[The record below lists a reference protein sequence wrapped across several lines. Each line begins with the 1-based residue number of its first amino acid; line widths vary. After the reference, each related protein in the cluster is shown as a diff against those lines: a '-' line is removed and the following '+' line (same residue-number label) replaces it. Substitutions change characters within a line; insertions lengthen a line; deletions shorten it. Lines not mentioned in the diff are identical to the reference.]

1 MAKREIT
8 ASRIATDNNIAT
20 NYQTEL
26 IALRAAEVAPYFTVG
41 SKKFIDDSELVNKR
55 NGQTYGFVIRD
66 RAQVENQLEVTAGA
80 KKDIVEREVQLSI
93 EPWHVYVKN
102 NAVEG
107 KTDLQFDQEVAEP
120 NGLALIQEAVKKSI
134 AKDFSNSATA
144 FVGNV
149 GEFEPLSMATG
160 YLGSIITE
168 PLYGFVDHMIEAIV
182 TSKGAQFVPVD
193 APAMYKQGLIGHF
206 HGADYRSQR
215 FVPRLRV
222 SKALADA
229 LEGATFG
236 GFAIDE
242 NGKSKLTITFGTAAA
257 AATKVQKGMPFFID
271 GVVACDTIGD
281 PTTQPY
287 AFIAKADAV
296 VASGATSV
304 VIEVEPI
311 DVRFGGTREAALEDG
326 SAINW
331 ASLPLTTGVS
341 APAEGVYF
349 TGIIRANGVFEFQTL
364 NDVDVC
370 TPEST
375 KGSVQGITVFRN
387 RMTDMDAFT
396 TGTRLDTFT
405 MSGVVDKRAQ
415 AVVYVKAR

>member
-1 MAKREIT
+1 MANREIT

-26 IALRAAEVAPYFTVG
+26 VALRAAEVAPYFTVG
-41 SKKFIDDSELVNKR
+41 SKKFIEDSELVNKR

-66 RAQVENQLEVTAGA
+66 RAQVENQLNVSAGA

-107 KTDLQFDQEVAEP
+107 KTDLQFDKEVAEP

-149 GEFEPLSMATG
+149 GEFEPLSMASAH
-160 YLGSIITE
+160 LGSIVTE

-215 FVPRLRV
+215 FVPRVRI
-222 SKALADA
+222 SKAIADA
-229 LEGATFG
+229 MEDATFG

-242 NGKSKLTITFGTAAA
+242 NGKSKLTITFGTATTAA
-257 AATKVQKGMPFFID
+257 SKVQKGTPFFID

-281 PTTQPY
+281 ATTQPY
-287 AFIAKADAV
+287 AFIAKADV
-296 VASGATSV
+296 TVASGATSV

-364 NDVDVC
+364 NDVDVK
-370 TPEST
+370 TPDST
-375 KGSVQGITVFRN
+375 KGSVQGITVFQN

-405 MSGVVDKRAQ
+405 MSGVVDKRCQ

>member
-1 MAKREIT
+1 MADRNIT

-41 SKKFIDDSELVNKR
+41 SKKFIEDSELVNKR

-66 RAQVENQLEVTAGA
+66 RAQVENQLAVSAGA

-107 KTDLQFDQEVAEP
+107 KTDLQFDKEVAEP

-134 AKDFSNSATA
+134 SKDFSNSATA
-144 FVGNV
+144 FVGKV
-149 GEFEPLSMATG
+149 GEFEPLSMATAH
-160 YLGSIITE
+160 LGSIVTE
-168 PLYGFVDHMIEAIV
+168 PLYGFCDHMIEAIV

-206 HGADYRSQR
+206 HGADYRAQR
-215 FVPRLRV
+215 FLPRVRV

-229 LEGATFG
+229 MEGATFG
-236 GFAIDE
+236 GFNAST
-242 NGKSKLTITFGTAAA
+242 NKLTITFGTAAA
-257 AATKVQKGMPFFID
+257 AATKVQKATPFFID
-271 GVVACDTIGD
+271 GIVATDTIGD
-281 PTTQPY
+281 ATTQPY
-287 AFIAKADAV
+287 AFIAKADV
-296 VASGATSV
+296 TVASGATSV
-304 VIEVEPI
+304 VIDVEPV

-326 SAINW
+326 TAIDW
-331 ASLPLTTGVS
+331 SSLPLTTGVS

-349 TGIIRANGVFEFQTL
+349 TAIVRANGVFEFQTL
-364 NDVDVC
+364 SDVDVC

-387 RMTDMDAFT
+387 RLTDLDAFT

-405 MSGVVDKRAQ
+405 MSGVVDKRCQ
-415 AVVYVKAR
+415 SIVLVKAR

>member
-1 MAKREIT
+1 MADRNIT
-8 ASRIATDNNIAT
+8 ASRLATDNNIAT

-41 SKKFIDDSELVNKR
+41 SKKFIEDSELVNKR

-66 RAQVENQLEVTAGA
+66 RAQVENQLAVSAGA

-107 KTDLQFDQEVAEP
+107 KTDLQFDKEVAEP

-134 AKDFSNSATA
+134 GKDFSNSATA
-144 FVGNV
+144 FVGKV
-149 GEFEPLSMATG
+149 GEFEPLSMATAH
-160 YLGSIITE
+160 LGSIVTE
-168 PLYGFVDHMIEAIV
+168 PLYGFCDHMIEAIV

-215 FVPRLRV
+215 FLPRVRIT
-222 SKALADA
+222 KAIADA
-229 LEGATFG
+229 MENATFG
-236 GFAIDE
+236 GFNAST
-242 NGKSKLTITFGTAAA
+242 NKLTITFGTATAA
-257 AATKVQKGMPFFID
+257 ASKVQKGTPFFID

-287 AFIAKADAV
+287 AFIAKADV
-296 VASGATSV
+296 TVASGATSV
-304 VIEVEPI
+304 VIDVEPV

-326 SAINW
+326 TAIDW
-331 ASLPLTTGVS
+331 SSLPLTTGVS

-349 TGIIRANGVFEFQTL
+349 TAIVRANGVFEFQTL

>member
-1 MAKREIT
+1 MADRNIT

-41 SKKFIDDSELVNKR
+41 SKKFIEDSELVNKR

-66 RAQVENQLEVTAGA
+66 RAQVENQLAVSAGA

-107 KTDLQFDQEVAEP
+107 KTDLQFDKEVAEP

-134 AKDFSNSATA
+134 SKDFSNSATA
-144 FVGNV
+144 FVGKV
-149 GEFEPLSMATG
+149 GEFEPLSMATAH
-160 YLGSIITE
+160 LGSIVTE
-168 PLYGFVDHMIEAIV
+168 PLYGFCDHMIEAIV

-215 FVPRLRV
+215 FLPRVRIT
-222 SKALADA
+222 KALADA
-229 LEGATFG
+229 LENATFG
-236 GFAIDE
+236 GFNAST
-242 NGKSKLTITFGTAAA
+242 NKLTITFGTAAQ
-257 AATKVQKGMPFFID
+257 AATKLQKGTPFFID
-271 GVVACDTIGD
+271 GIVACDTIGD
-281 PTTQPY
+281 ATTQPY
-287 AFIAKADAV
+287 AFIAKADV
-296 VASGATSV
+296 SVASGATSA
-304 VIEVEPI
+304 VIDVEPV

-326 SAINW
+326 SAIDW
-331 ASLPLTTGVS
+331 SSLPLTTGIS

-349 TGIIRANGVFEFQTL
+349 TAIVRANGVFEFQTL
-364 NDVDVC
+364 NDVDVK
-370 TPEST
+370 TPDST
-375 KGSVQGITVFRN
+375 KGSVQGITVFQN

>member
-1 MAKREIT
+1 MADRNIT

-41 SKKFIDDSELVNKR
+41 SKKFIEDSELVNKR

-66 RAQVENQLEVTAGA
+66 RAQVENQLAVSAGA

-107 KTDLQFDQEVAEP
+107 KTDLQFDKEVAEP

-134 AKDFSNSATA
+134 SKDFSNSATA
-144 FVGNV
+144 FVGKV
-149 GEFEPLSMATG
+149 GEFEPLSMATAH
-160 YLGSIITE
+160 LGSIVTE
-168 PLYGFVDHMIEAIV
+168 PLYGFCDHMIEAIV
-182 TSKGAQFVPVD
+182 TSKGGQFVPVD

-215 FVPRLRV
+215 FLPRVRI
-222 SKALADA
+222 SKAIADA
-229 LEGATFG
+229 MENATFG
-236 GFAIDE
+236 GFNAST
-242 NGKSKLTITFGTAAA
+242 NKLTITFGTAAA
-257 AATKVQKGMPFFID
+257 AASKVQKGTPFFID

-281 PTTQPY
+281 ATTQPY
-287 AFIAKADAV
+287 AFIAKADV
-296 VASGATSV
+296 SVASGATSV
-304 VIEVEPI
+304 VIDVEPV
-311 DVRFGGTREAALEDG
+311 DVRFGGTREASLEDG
-326 SAINW
+326 TAIDW
-331 ASLPLTTGVS
+331 SSLPLTTGVS

-349 TGIIRANGVFEFQTL
+349 TAIVRANGVFEFQTL
-364 NDVDVC
+364 NDVDVK
-370 TPEST
+370 TPDST
-375 KGSVQGITVFRN
+375 KGSVQGITVFQN

-405 MSGVVDKRAQ
+405 MSGVVDKRCQ

>member
-1 MAKREIT
+1 MADRNIT

-41 SKKFIDDSELVNKR
+41 SKKFIEDSELVNKR

-66 RAQVENQLEVTAGA
+66 RAQVENQLAVSAGA

-107 KTDLQFDQEVAEP
+107 KTDLQFDKEVAEP

-134 AKDFSNSATA
+134 SKDFSNSATA
-144 FVGNV
+144 FVGKV
-149 GEFEPLSMATG
+149 GEFEPLSMATAH
-160 YLGSIITE
+160 LGSIVTE
-168 PLYGFVDHMIEAIV
+168 PLYGFCDHMIEAIV

-206 HGADYRSQR
+206 HGADYRAQR
-215 FVPRLRV
+215 FLPRVRV

-229 LEGATFG
+229 MEGATFG
-236 GFAIDE
+236 GFNAST
-242 NGKSKLTITFGTAAA
+242 NKLTITFGTAAA
-257 AATKVQKGMPFFID
+257 AATKVQKATPFFID
-271 GVVACDTIGD
+271 GIVATDTIGD
-281 PTTQPY
+281 ATTQPY
-287 AFIAKADAV
+287 AFIAKADV
-296 VASGATSV
+296 TVASGATSV
-304 VIEVEPI
+304 VIDVEPV

-326 SAINW
+326 TAIDW
-331 ASLPLTTGVS
+331 SSLPLTTGVS

-349 TGIIRANGVFEFQTL
+349 TAIVRANGVFEFQTL
-364 NDVDVC
+364 DQIDVC

-387 RMTDMDAFT
+387 RLTDLDAFT

-405 MSGVVDKRAQ
+405 MSGVVDKRCQ
-415 AVVYVKAR
+415 SIVLVKAR

>member
-1 MAKREIT
+1 MANREIT
-8 ASRIATDNNIAT
+8 AARIATDNNIAT

-41 SKKFIDDSELVNKR
+41 SKKFIEDSELVNKR

-66 RAQVENQLEVTAGA
+66 RAQVENQLAVSAGA

-93 EPWHVYVKN
+93 EPWHVYINN

-107 KTDLQFDQEVAEP
+107 KTDLQFDKEVAEP

-149 GEFEPLSMATG
+149 GEFEPLSMASAH
-160 YLGSIITE
+160 LGSIVTE
-168 PLYGFVDHMIEAIV
+168 PLYGFCDHMIEAIV

-215 FVPRLRV
+215 FLPRVRIT
-222 SKALADA
+222 KAIADA
-229 LEGATFG
+229 MEGATFG
-236 GFAIDE
+236 GFNAST
-242 NGKSKLTITFGTAAA
+242 NKLTITFGTATAA
-257 AATKVQKGMPFFID
+257 ASKVQKGTPFFID
-271 GVVACDTIGD
+271 GIVACDTIGD
-281 PTTQPY
+281 ATTQPY
-287 AFIAKADAV
+287 AFIAKADV
-296 VASGATSV
+296 TVASGATSV
-304 VIEVEPI
+304 VIDVEPV
-311 DVRFGGTREAALEDG
+311 DVRFGGTREASLEDG
-326 SAINW
+326 TAIDW
-331 ASLPLTTGVS
+331 SSLPLTTGVS

-349 TGIIRANGVFEFQTL
+349 TAIVRANGVFEFQTL
-364 NDVDVC
+364 DQIDVY
-370 TPEST
+370 TPESS
-375 KGSVQGITVFRN
+375 KGTVQGITVFQN

-405 MSGVVDKRAQ
+405 MSGVVDKRCQ

>member
-1 MAKREIT
+1 MADRNIT

-20 NYQTEL
+20 SYQTEL

-41 SKKFIDDSELVNKR
+41 SKKFIEDSELVNKR
-55 NGQTYGFVIRD
+55 NGQTYGFVVRD
-66 RAQVENQLEVTAGA
+66 RAQVENQLAVSAGA

-107 KTDLQFDQEVAEP
+107 KTDLQFDKEVAEP

-144 FVGNV
+144 FVGKV
-149 GEFEPLSMATG
+149 GEFEPLSMATAH
-160 YLGSIITE
+160 LGSIVTE

-215 FVPRLRV
+215 FVPRVRI

-236 GFAIDE
+236 GFNAST
-242 NGKSKLTITFGTAAA
+242 NKLTITFGTAAA
-257 AATKVQKGMPFFID
+257 AATKVQKGTPFFID
-271 GVVACDTIGD
+271 GIVACDTIGD
-281 PTTQPY
+281 ATTQPY
-287 AFIAKADAV
+287 AFIAKADAS

-304 VIEVEPI
+304 VIDVEPV

-326 SAINW
+326 SAIDW
-331 ASLPLTTGVS
+331 SSLPLTTGVS

-364 NDVDVC
+364 NDVDVK
-370 TPEST
+370 TPDST
-375 KGSVQGITVFRN
+375 KGSVQGITVFQN
-387 RMTDMDAFT
+387 RMTDMDNFT
-396 TGTRLDTFT
+396 TGTRLDLFS

>member
-1 MAKREIT
+1 MADRNIT

-26 IALRAAEVAPYFTVG
+26 VALRAAEVAPYFTVG
-41 SKKFIDDSELVNKR
+41 SKKFIEDSELVNKR

-66 RAQVENQLEVTAGA
+66 RAQVENQLAVSAGA

-107 KTDLQFDQEVAEP
+107 KTDLQFDKEVAEP

-134 AKDFSNSATA
+134 GKDFSNSATA

-149 GEFEPLSMATG
+149 GEFEPLSMASAH
-160 YLGSIITE
+160 LGSIVTE
-168 PLYGFVDHMIEAIV
+168 PLYGFCDHMIEAIV

-215 FVPRLRV
+215 FLPRVRI
-222 SKALADA
+222 SKAIADA
-229 LEGATFG
+229 MEGATFG
-236 GFAIDE
+236 GFNATT
-242 NGKSKLTITFGTAAA
+242 NKLTITFGTATAA
-257 AATKVQKGMPFFID
+257 ASKVQKGTPFFID
-271 GVVACDTIGD
+271 GIVACDLIGD
-281 PTTQPY
+281 ATTQPY
-287 AFIAKADAV
+287 AFIAKADV
-296 VASGATSV
+296 TVASGATSV
-304 VIEVEPI
+304 VIDVEPV
-311 DVRFGGTREAALEDG
+311 DVRFGGTREASLEDG
-326 SAINW
+326 TAIDW
-331 ASLPLTTGVS
+331 SSLPLTTGVS

-349 TGIIRANGVFEFQTL
+349 TAIVRANGVFEFQTL
-364 NDVDVC
+364 DQIDVC
-370 TPEST
+370 TPESS
-375 KGSVQGITVFRN
+375 KGSVQGVTVFRN

-396 TGTRLDTFT
+396 TGTRLDIFT

>member
-1 MAKREIT
+1 MADRNIT

-41 SKKFIDDSELVNKR
+41 SKKFIEDSELVNKR

-66 RAQVENQLEVTAGA
+66 RAQVENQLAVSAGA

-107 KTDLQFDQEVAEP
+107 KTDLQFDKEVAEP

-134 AKDFSNSATA
+134 GKDFSHSATA
-144 FVGNV
+144 FVGKV
-149 GEFEPLSMATG
+149 GEFEPLSMATAH
-160 YLGSIITE
+160 LGSIVTE
-168 PLYGFVDHMIEAIV
+168 PLYGFCDHMIEAIV

-215 FVPRLRV
+215 FLPRVRIT
-222 SKALADA
+222 KAIADA
-229 LEGATFG
+229 MENATFG
-236 GFAIDE
+236 GFNAST
-242 NGKSKLTITFGTAAA
+242 NKLTITFGTATAA
-257 AATKVQKGMPFFID
+257 ASKVQKGTPFFID
-271 GVVACDTIGD
+271 GIVATDSIGD
-281 PTTQPY
+281 ATTQPY
-287 AFIAKADAV
+287 AFIAKADV
-296 VASGATSV
+296 SVASGATSV
-304 VIEVEPI
+304 VIDVEPI
-311 DVRFGGTREAALEDG
+311 DVRFGGTREASLEDG
-326 SAINW
+326 TAIDW
-331 ASLPLTTGVS
+331 SSLPLTTGVS

-349 TGIIRANGVFEFQTL
+349 TAIVRANGVFEFQTL
-364 NDVDVC
+364 SEVDVC

-375 KGSVQGITVFRN
+375 KGSVQGITVFQN

-405 MSGVVDKRAQ
+405 MSGVVDKRLQ
-415 AVVYVKAR
+415 AAVYIKAR

>member
-1 MAKREIT
+1 MADRNIT
-8 ASRIATDNNIAT
+8 ASRLATDNNIAT

-41 SKKFIDDSELVNKR
+41 SKKFIEDSELVNKR
-55 NGQTYGFVIRD
+55 NGQSYGFVIRD
-66 RAQVENQLEVTAGA
+66 RAQVENQLAVSAGA

-107 KTDLQFDQEVAEP
+107 KTDLQFDKEVAEP

-134 AKDFSNSATA
+134 SKDFSNSATA
-144 FVGNV
+144 FVGKV
-149 GEFEPLSMATG
+149 GEFEPLSMATAH
-160 YLGSIITE
+160 LGSIVTE
-168 PLYGFVDHMIEAIV
+168 PLYGFCDHMIEAIV

-206 HGADYRSQR
+206 HGADYRAQR
-215 FVPRLRV
+215 FLPRVRI
-222 SKALADA
+222 SKAIADA
-229 LEGATFG
+229 MENATFG
-236 GFAIDE
+236 GFNAST
-242 NGKSKLTITFGTAAA
+242 NKLTITFGTATAA
-257 AATKVQKGMPFFID
+257 ASKVQKGTPFFID
-271 GVVACDTIGD
+271 GIVACDTIGD
-281 PTTQPY
+281 ATTQPY
-287 AFIAKADAV
+287 AFIAKADV
-296 VASGATSV
+296 TVASGATSV
-304 VIEVEPI
+304 VIDVEPV
-311 DVRFGGTREAALEDG
+311 DVRFGGTREASLEDG
-326 SAINW
+326 TAIDW
-331 ASLPLTTGVS
+331 SSLPLTTGVS

-349 TGIIRANGVFEFQTL
+349 TAIVRANGVFEFQTL
-364 NDVDVC
+364 NDVDVK
-370 TPEST
+370 TPDST
-375 KGSVQGITVFRN
+375 KGSVQGITVFQN

>member
-1 MAKREIT
+1 MADRNIT
-8 ASRIATDNNIAT
+8 ASRLATDNNIAT

-41 SKKFIDDSELVNKR
+41 SKKFIEDSELVNKR

-66 RAQVENQLEVTAGA
+66 RAQVENQLAVSAGA
-80 KKDIVEREVQLSI
+80 KKDIVEREVKLSI

-107 KTDLQFDQEVAEP
+107 KTDLQFDKEVAEP

-144 FVGNV
+144 FVGKV
-149 GEFEPLSMATG
+149 GEFEPLSMATAH
-160 YLGSIITE
+160 LGSIVTE
-168 PLYGFVDHMIEAIV
+168 PLYGFCDHMIEAIV

-206 HGADYRSQR
+206 HGADYRAQR
-215 FVPRLRV
+215 FLPRVRIT
-222 SKALADA
+222 KAIADA
-229 LEGATFG
+229 MENATFG
-236 GFAIDE
+236 GFNASS
-242 NGKSKLTITFGTAAA
+242 NKLTITFGTATAA
-257 AATKVQKGMPFFID
+257 ASKVQKGTPFFID
-271 GVVACDTIGD
+271 GIVACDTIGD
-281 PTTQPY
+281 ATTQPY
-287 AFIAKADAV
+287 AFIAKADV
-296 VASGATSV
+296 TVASGATSV
-304 VIEVEPI
+304 VIDVEPV
-311 DVRFGGTREAALEDG
+311 DVRFGGTREASLEDG
-326 SAINW
+326 TAIDW
-331 ASLPLTTGVS
+331 SSLPLTTGIS

-349 TGIIRANGVFEFQTL
+349 TAIVRANGVFEFQTL
-364 NDVDVC
+364 NDVDVK
-370 TPEST
+370 TPDST
-375 KGSVQGITVFRN
+375 KGSVQGITVFQN

>member
-1 MAKREIT
+1 MANREIT

-41 SKKFIDDSELVNKR
+41 SKKFIEDSELVNKR

-66 RAQVENQLEVTAGA
+66 RAQVENQLAVSAGA
-80 KKDIVEREVQLSI
+80 KKDIVEREVKLSI

-107 KTDLQFDQEVAEP
+107 KTDLQFDKEVAEP

-134 AKDFSNSATA
+134 GKDFSNSATA
-144 FVGNV
+144 FVGKV
-149 GEFEPLSMATG
+149 GEFEPLSMATAH
-160 YLGSIITE
+160 LGSIVTE
-168 PLYGFVDHMIEAIV
+168 PLYGFCDHMIEAIV

-215 FVPRLRV
+215 FLPRVRV
-222 SKALADA
+222 SKAIADA
-229 LEGATFG
+229 MENATFG
-236 GFAIDE
+236 GFNAST
-242 NGKSKLTITFGTAAA
+242 NKLTITFGTATLAA
-257 AATKVQKGMPFFID
+257 SKVQKGTPFFID

-287 AFIAKADAV
+287 AFIAKADV
-296 VASGATSV
+296 TVASGATSV
-304 VIEVEPI
+304 VIDVEPV

-326 SAINW
+326 TAIDW
-331 ASLPLTTGVS
+331 SSLPLTTGVS

-349 TGIIRANGVFEFQTL
+349 TAIVRANGVFEFQTL

-405 MSGVVDKRAQ
+405 MSGVVDKRCQ
-415 AVVYVKAR
+415 AIVLVKAR

>member
-1 MAKREIT
+1 MADRNIT

-41 SKKFIDDSELVNKR
+41 SKKFIEDSELVNKR

-66 RAQVENQLEVTAGA
+66 RAQVENSLTVSAGA

-107 KTDLQFDQEVAEP
+107 KTDLQFDKEVAEP

-134 AKDFSNSATA
+134 AKDFANSATA
-144 FVGNV
+144 FVGKV
-149 GEFEPLSMATG
+149 GEFEPLSMATAH
-160 YLGSIITE
+160 LGSIVTE

-215 FVPRLRV
+215 FVPRVRI

-229 LEGATFG
+229 MDGATFG
-236 GFAIDE
+236 GFNATT
-242 NGKSKLTITFGTAAA
+242 NKLTITLGTAAA
-257 AATKVQKGMPFFID
+257 AATKVAKGTPFFID
-271 GVVACDTIGD
+271 GIVACDTIGD
-281 PTTQPY
+281 ATTQPY
-287 AFIAKADAV
+287 AFIAKADV
-296 VASGATSV
+296 SVASGATSV
-304 VIEVEPI
+304 VIDVEPV

-326 SAINW
+326 TAIDW
-331 ASLPLTTGVS
+331 SDLPLTTGVS

-364 NDVDVC
+364 NEVDVC

-387 RMTDMDAFT
+387 RMTDMDNFT

>member
-1 MAKREIT
+1 MANREIT

-41 SKKFIDDSELVNKR
+41 SKKFIEDSELVNKR
-55 NGQTYGFVIRD
+55 NGQTYGYVIRD
-66 RAQVENQLEVTAGA
+66 RAQVENQLAVSAGA

-107 KTDLQFDQEVAEP
+107 KTDLQFDKEVAEP

-134 AKDFSNSATA
+134 GKDFSNSATA
-144 FVGNV
+144 FVGKV
-149 GEFEPLSMATG
+149 GEFEPLSMATAH
-160 YLGSIITE
+160 LGSIVTE
-168 PLYGFVDHMIEAIV
+168 PLYGFCDHMIEAIV

-215 FVPRLRV
+215 FLPRVRV
-222 SKALADA
+222 SKAIADA
-229 LEGATFG
+229 MENATFG
-236 GFAIDE
+236 GFNAST
-242 NGKSKLTITFGTAAA
+242 NKLTITFGTATAA
-257 AATKVQKGMPFFID
+257 ASKVQKGTPFFID
-271 GVVACDTIGD
+271 GIVACDTIGD

-287 AFIAKADAV
+287 AFIAKADV
-296 VASGATSV
+296 TVASGATSV
-304 VIEVEPI
+304 VIDVEPV

-326 SAINW
+326 TAIDW
-331 ASLPLTTGVS
+331 SSLPLTTGVS

-349 TGIIRANGVFEFQTL
+349 TAIVRANGVFEFQTL

>member
-1 MAKREIT
+1 MANREIT
-8 ASRIATDNNIAT
+8 AARIATDNNIAT

-41 SKKFIDDSELVNKR
+41 SKKFIEDSELVNKR

-66 RAQVENQLEVTAGA
+66 RAQVENQLAVSAGA

-93 EPWHVYVKN
+93 EPWHVYINN

-107 KTDLQFDQEVAEP
+107 KTDLQFDKEVAEP

-149 GEFEPLSMATG
+149 GEFEPLSMASAH
-160 YLGSIITE
+160 LGSIVTE
-168 PLYGFVDHMIEAIV
+168 PLYGFCDHMIEAIV

-215 FVPRLRV
+215 FLPRVRIT
-222 SKALADA
+222 KAIADA
-229 LEGATFG
+229 MEGATFG
-236 GFAIDE
+236 GFNAST
-242 NGKSKLTITFGTAAA
+242 NKLTITFGTATAA
-257 AATKVQKGMPFFID
+257 ASKIQKSTPFFID
-271 GVVACDTIGD
+271 GIVACDTIGD
-281 PTTQPY
+281 ATTQPY
-287 AFIAKADAV
+287 AFIAKADV
-296 VASGATSV
+296 TVASGATSV
-304 VIEVEPI
+304 VIDVEPV
-311 DVRFGGTREAALEDG
+311 DVRFGGTREASLEDG
-326 SAINW
+326 TAIDW
-331 ASLPLTTGVS
+331 SSLPLTTGVS

-349 TGIIRANGVFEFQTL
+349 TAIVRANGVFEFQTL
-364 NDVDVC
+364 NDVDVK
-370 TPEST
+370 TPDST
-375 KGSVQGITVFRN
+375 KGSVQGITVFQN

>member
-1 MAKREIT
+1 MADRNIT

-41 SKKFIDDSELVNKR
+41 SKKFIEDSELVNKR
-55 NGQTYGFVIRD
+55 NGQTYGFVVRD
-66 RAQVENQLEVTAGA
+66 RAQVENQLAVSAGA

-107 KTDLQFDQEVAEP
+107 KTDLQFDKEVAEP

-144 FVGNV
+144 FVGKV
-149 GEFEPLSMATG
+149 GEFEPLSMATAH
-160 YLGSIITE
+160 LGSIVTE

-215 FVPRLRV
+215 FVPRVRI

-236 GFAIDE
+236 GFNAST
-242 NGKSKLTITFGTAAA
+242 NKLTITFGTAAA
-257 AATKVQKGMPFFID
+257 AATKVQKGTPFFLD

-287 AFIAKADAV
+287 AFIAKADAS

-304 VIEVEPI
+304 VIDVEPV

-326 SAINW
+326 SAIDW
-331 ASLPLTTGVS
+331 SSLPLTTGVS

-364 NDVDVC
+364 NDVDVK
-370 TPEST
+370 TPESS
-375 KGSVQGITVFRN
+375 KGSVQGVTVFQN
-387 RMTDMDAFT
+387 RMTDLDSFI
-396 TGTRLDTFT
+396 TGTRFDLFT

>member
-1 MAKREIT
+1 MADRNIT

-41 SKKFIDDSELVNKR
+41 SKKFIEDSELVNKR

-66 RAQVENQLEVTAGA
+66 RAQVENQLAVSAGA

-107 KTDLQFDQEVAEP
+107 KTDLQFDKEVAEP

-134 AKDFSNSATA
+134 GKDFSNSATA
-144 FVGNV
+144 FVGKV
-149 GEFEPLSMATG
+149 GEFEPLSMATAH
-160 YLGSIITE
+160 LGSIVTE
-168 PLYGFVDHMIEAIV
+168 PLYGFCDHMIEAIV

-215 FVPRLRV
+215 FLPRVRI

-236 GFAIDE
+236 GFNASQ
-242 NGKSKLTITFGTAAA
+242 NKLTITFGTAAA
-257 AATKVQKGMPFFID
+257 AATKVQKGTPFFLD

-287 AFIAKADAV
+287 AFIAKADAS

-304 VIEVEPI
+304 VIDVEPV

-326 SAINW
+326 TAIDW
-331 ASLPLTTGVS
+331 SSLPLTTGVS

-349 TGIIRANGVFEFQTL
+349 TAIVRANGVFEFQTL
-364 NDVDVC
+364 SEVDVC
-370 TPEST
+370 TPESS
-375 KGSVQGITVFRN
+375 KGSVQGVTVFRN

-396 TGTRLDTFT
+396 TGTRLDLFSI
-405 MSGVVDKRAQ
+405 SGVVDKRCQ

>member
-1 MAKREIT
+1 MANRTIT
-8 ASRIATDNNIAT
+8 AARIATDNNIAT

-26 IALRAAEVAPYFTVG
+26 VALRAAEVAPYFTVG
-41 SKKFIDDSELVNKR
+41 SKKFIEDSELVNKR

-66 RAQVENQLEVTAGA
+66 RAEVENQLAVSAGA

-93 EPWHVYVKN
+93 EPWHVYLKN

-107 KTDLQFDQEVAEP
+107 KTDLQFDKEVAEP

-134 AKDFSNSATA
+134 AKDFANSATA

-149 GEFEPLSMATG
+149 GEFEPLSMATAH
-160 YLGSIITE
+160 LGSIVTE

-206 HGADYRSQR
+206 HGADYRAQR
-215 FVPRLRV
+215 FVPRVRI

-229 LEGATFG
+229 MEGATFG
-236 GFAIDE
+236 GFNAST
-242 NGKSKLTITFGTAAA
+242 NKLTITVGQFAA
-257 AATKVQKGMPFFID
+257 AATKVQKGTPFFID
-271 GVVACDTIGD
+271 GIVACDTIGD
-281 PTTQPY
+281 ATTQPY
-287 AFIAKADAV
+287 AFIATKDVA
-296 VASGATSV
+296 VASSDTSV
-304 VIEVEPI
+304 VIDVEPI

-326 SAINW
+326 GVIDWST
-331 ASLPLTTGVS
+331 LPLTTGVS

-364 NDVDVC
+364 NEVDVC
-370 TPEST
+370 TPESS
-375 KGSVQGITVFRN
+375 KGSVQGVTVFRN

-396 TGTRLDTFT
+396 TGTRLDLFSI
-405 MSGVVDKRAQ
+405 SGVVDKRCQ
-415 AVVYVKAR
+415 AAVYIRAR

>member
-1 MAKREIT
+1 MANREIT

-41 SKKFIDDSELVNKR
+41 SKKFIEDSELVNKR
-55 NGQTYGFVIRD
+55 NGQTYGYVIRD
-66 RAQVENQLEVTAGA
+66 RAQVENQLAVSAGA

-107 KTDLQFDQEVAEP
+107 KTDLQFDKEVAEP

-134 AKDFSNSATA
+134 SKDFSNSATA

-149 GEFEPLSMATG
+149 GEFEPLSMATAH
-160 YLGSIITE
+160 LGSIVTE
-168 PLYGFVDHMIEAIV
+168 PLYGFCDHMIEAIV

-215 FVPRLRV
+215 FLPRVRI

-229 LEGATFG
+229 MESATFG
-236 GFAIDE
+236 GFNAST
-242 NGKSKLTITFGTAAA
+242 NKLTITFGTAAA
-257 AATKVQKGMPFFID
+257 AATKVQKGTPFFID

-281 PTTQPY
+281 ATTQPY
-287 AFIAKADAV
+287 AFIAKADV
-296 VASGATSV
+296 SVASGATSV
-304 VIEVEPI
+304 VIDVEPV
-311 DVRFGGTREAALEDG
+311 DVRFGGTREASLEDG

-349 TGIIRANGVFEFQTL
+349 TAIVRANGVFEFQTL
-364 NDVDVC
+364 SDIDVK
-370 TPEST
+370 TPDST
-375 KGSVQGITVFRN
+375 KGSVQGITVFQN

>member
-1 MAKREIT
+1 MADRNIT

-41 SKKFIDDSELVNKR
+41 SKKFIEDSELVNKR
-55 NGQTYGFVIRD
+55 NGQSYGFVIRD
-66 RAQVENQLEVTAGA
+66 RAQVENQLAVSAGA

-107 KTDLQFDQEVAEP
+107 KTDLQFDKEVAEP

-134 AKDFSNSATA
+134 GKDFSNSATA
-144 FVGNV
+144 FVGKV
-149 GEFEPLSMATG
+149 GEFEPLSMATAH
-160 YLGSIITE
+160 LGSIVTE
-168 PLYGFVDHMIEAIV
+168 PLYGFCDHMIEAIV

-215 FVPRLRV
+215 FLPRVRIT
-222 SKALADA
+222 KAIADA
-229 LEGATFG
+229 MEDATFG
-236 GFAIDE
+236 GFNAST
-242 NGKSKLTITFGTAAA
+242 NKLTITFGTATAA
-257 AATKVQKGMPFFID
+257 ASKVQKGTPFFID
-271 GVVACDTIGD
+271 GIVACDTIGD
-281 PTTQPY
+281 ATTQPY
-287 AFIAKADAV
+287 AFIAKADV
-296 VASGATSV
+296 TVASGATSV
-304 VIEVEPI
+304 VIDVEPV
-311 DVRFGGTREAALEDG
+311 DVRFGGTREASLEDG
-326 SAINW
+326 TAIDW
-331 ASLPLTTGVS
+331 SSLPLTTGVS

-349 TGIIRANGVFEFQTL
+349 TAIVRANGVFEFQTL
-364 NDVDVC
+364 NDVDVK
-370 TPEST
+370 TPDST
-375 KGSVQGITVFRN
+375 KGSVQGITVFQN

-415 AVVYVKAR
+415 AIVLVKAR

>member
-1 MAKREIT
+1 MADRNIT

-41 SKKFIDDSELVNKR
+41 SKKFIEDSELVNKR

-66 RAQVENQLEVTAGA
+66 RAQVENQLNVSAGA

-107 KTDLQFDQEVAEP
+107 KTDLQFDKEVAEP

-134 AKDFSNSATA
+134 GKDFSNSATA
-144 FVGNV
+144 FVGKV
-149 GEFEPLSMATG
+149 GEFEPLSMATAH
-160 YLGSIITE
+160 LGSIVTE
-168 PLYGFVDHMIEAIV
+168 PLYGFCDHMIEAIV

-215 FVPRLRV
+215 FLPRVRI
-222 SKALADA
+222 SKAIADA
-229 LEGATFG
+229 MENATFG
-236 GFAIDE
+236 GFNAST
-242 NGKSKLTITFGTAAA
+242 NKLTITFGTATAA
-257 AATKVQKGMPFFID
+257 ASKVQKGTPFFID
-271 GVVACDTIGD
+271 GVVATDSIGD
-281 PTTQPY
+281 ATTQPY
-287 AFIAKADAV
+287 AFIAKADV
-296 VASGATSV
+296 SVASGATSV
-304 VIEVEPI
+304 VIDVEPV

-326 SAINW
+326 SVIDW
-331 ASLPLTTGVS
+331 SSLPLTTGVS
-341 APAEGVYF
+341 CPAEGVYF
-349 TGIIRANGVFEFQTL
+349 TALVRANGVFEFQTL
-364 NDVDVC
+364 NEVDVC

-405 MSGVVDKRAQ
+405 MSGIVDKRLQ
-415 AVVYVKAR
+415 AAVYIKAR

>member
-1 MAKREIT
+1 MADRNIT
-8 ASRIATDNNIAT
+8 ASRLATDNNIAT

-41 SKKFIDDSELVNKR
+41 SKKFIEDSELVNKR

-66 RAQVENQLEVTAGA
+66 RAQVENQLAVSAGA

-107 KTDLQFDQEVAEP
+107 KTDLQFDKEVAEP

-144 FVGNV
+144 FVGKV
-149 GEFEPLSMATG
+149 GEFEPLSMATAH
-160 YLGSIITE
+160 LGSIVTE
-168 PLYGFVDHMIEAIV
+168 PLYGFCDHMIEAIV
-182 TSKGAQFVPVD
+182 TSRGAQFVPVD

-215 FVPRLRV
+215 FLPRVRIT
-222 SKALADA
+222 KAIADA
-229 LEGATFG
+229 MENATFG
-236 GFAIDE
+236 GFNAST
-242 NGKSKLTITFGTAAA
+242 NKLTITFGTATAA
-257 AATKVQKGMPFFID
+257 ASKVQKGTPFFID
-271 GVVACDTIGD
+271 GIVACDTIGD
-281 PTTQPY
+281 ATTQPY
-287 AFIAKADAV
+287 AFIAKADV
-296 VASGATSV
+296 TVASGATSV
-304 VIEVEPI
+304 VIDVEPV
-311 DVRFGGTREAALEDG
+311 DVRFGGTREASLEDG
-326 SAINW
+326 TAIDW
-331 ASLPLTTGVS
+331 SSLPLTTGIS

-349 TGIIRANGVFEFQTL
+349 TAIVRANGVFEFQTL
-364 NDVDVC
+364 NDVDVK
-370 TPEST
+370 TPDST
-375 KGSVQGITVFRN
+375 KGSVQGITVFQN

>member
-1 MAKREIT
+1 MADRNIT

-26 IALRAAEVAPYFTVG
+26 VALRAAEVAPYFTVG
-41 SKKFIDDSELVNKR
+41 SKKFIEDSELVNKR

-66 RAQVENQLEVTAGA
+66 RAQVENQLAVSAGA

-107 KTDLQFDQEVAEP
+107 KTDLQFDKEVAEP

-134 AKDFSNSATA
+134 GKDFSNSATA
-144 FVGNV
+144 FVGKV
-149 GEFEPLSMATG
+149 GEFEPLSMATAH
-160 YLGSIITE
+160 LGSIVTE
-168 PLYGFVDHMIEAIV
+168 PLYGFCDHMIEAIV

-215 FVPRLRV
+215 FLPRVRV
-222 SKALADA
+222 AKAIADA
-229 LEGATFG
+229 MEDATFG
-236 GFAIDE
+236 GFNAST
-242 NGKSKLTITFGTAAA
+242 NKLTITFGTATAA
-257 AATKVQKGMPFFID
+257 ASKVQKGTPFFID
-271 GVVACDTIGD
+271 GIVACDTIGD
-281 PTTQPY
+281 ATTQPY
-287 AFIAKADAV
+287 AFIAKADV
-296 VASGATSV
+296 TVASGATSV
-304 VIEVEPI
+304 VIDVEPV
-311 DVRFGGTREAALEDG
+311 DVRFGGTREASLEDG
-326 SAINW
+326 TAIDW
-331 ASLPLTTGVS
+331 SSLPLTTGVS

-349 TGIIRANGVFEFQTL
+349 TAIVRANGVFEFQTL
-364 NDVDVC
+364 NDVDVK

-375 KGSVQGITVFRN
+375 KGSVQGITVFQN
-387 RMTDMDAFT
+387 RMTDMDEFT
-396 TGTRLDTFT
+396 TGTRLDLFT

>member
-1 MAKREIT
+1 MADRNIT

-41 SKKFIDDSELVNKR
+41 SKKFIEDSELVNKR
-55 NGQTYGFVIRD
+55 NGQSYGFVIRD
-66 RAQVENQLEVTAGA
+66 RAQVENQLAVSAGA

-107 KTDLQFDQEVAEP
+107 KTDLQFDKEVAEP

-134 AKDFSNSATA
+134 GKDFSNSATA
-144 FVGNV
+144 FVGKV
-149 GEFEPLSMATG
+149 GEFEPLSMATAH
-160 YLGSIITE
+160 LGSIVTE
-168 PLYGFVDHMIEAIV
+168 PLYGFCDHMIEAIV

-215 FVPRLRV
+215 FLPRVRV

-229 LEGATFG
+229 MENATFG
-236 GFAIDE
+236 GFNAST
-242 NGKSKLTITFGTAAA
+242 NKLTITFGTAAA
-257 AATKVQKGMPFFID
+257 AATKVQKGTPFFID
-271 GVVACDTIGD
+271 GIVACDTIGD
-281 PTTQPY
+281 ATTQPY
-287 AFIAKADAV
+287 AFIAKADV
-296 VASGATSV
+296 TVASGATSV
-304 VIEVEPI
+304 VIDVEPV
-311 DVRFGGTREAALEDG
+311 DVRFGGTREASLEDG
-326 SAINW
+326 TAIDW
-331 ASLPLTTGVS
+331 SSLPLTTGVS

-349 TGIIRANGVFEFQTL
+349 TAIVRANGVFEFQTL

-375 KGSVQGITVFRN
+375 KGTVQSITVFRN

-396 TGTRLDTFT
+396 TGTRLDLFSI
-405 MSGVVDKRAQ
+405 SGVVDKRAQ
-415 AVVYVKAR
+415 AIVLVKAR

>member
-1 MAKREIT
+1 MADRNIT
-8 ASRIATDNNIAT
+8 ASRLATDNNIAT

-41 SKKFIDDSELVNKR
+41 SKKFIEDSELVNKR

-66 RAQVENQLEVTAGA
+66 RAQVENQLAVSAGA
-80 KKDIVEREVQLSI
+80 KKDIVEREVKLSI

-107 KTDLQFDQEVAEP
+107 KTDLQFDKEVAEP

-134 AKDFSNSATA
+134 SKDFSNSATA
-144 FVGNV
+144 FVGKV
-149 GEFEPLSMATG
+149 GEFEPLSMATAH
-160 YLGSIITE
+160 LGSIVTE
-168 PLYGFVDHMIEAIV
+168 PLYGFCDHMIEAIV

-215 FVPRLRV
+215 FLPRVRIT
-222 SKALADA
+222 KAIADA
-229 LEGATFG
+229 MENATFG
-236 GFAIDE
+236 GFNAST
-242 NGKSKLTITFGTAAA
+242 NKLTITFG
-257 AATKVQKGMPFFID
+257 AATQAASKVQKGTPFFID

-281 PTTQPY
+281 ATTQPY
-287 AFIAKADAV
+287 AFIAKADV
-296 VASGATSV
+296 TVASGATSV
-304 VIEVEPI
+304 VIDVEPV
-311 DVRFGGTREAALEDG
+311 DVRFGGTREASLEDG
-326 SAINW
+326 TAIDW
-331 ASLPLTTGVS
+331 SSLPLTTGVS

-349 TGIIRANGVFEFQTL
+349 TAIVRANGVFEFQTL
-364 NDVDVC
+364 NDVDVK
-370 TPEST
+370 TPDST
-375 KGSVQGITVFRN
+375 KGSVQGITVFQN

>member
-1 MAKREIT
+1 MADRNIT

-41 SKKFIDDSELVNKR
+41 SKKFIEDSELVNKR

-66 RAQVENQLEVTAGA
+66 RAQVENQLNVSAGA

-107 KTDLQFDQEVAEP
+107 KTDLQFDKEVAEP

-144 FVGNV
+144 FVGKV
-149 GEFEPLSMATG
+149 GEFEPLSMATAH
-160 YLGSIITE
+160 LGSIVTE

-206 HGADYRSQR
+206 HGADYRAQR
-215 FVPRLRV
+215 FVPRVRV

-229 LEGATFG
+229 MENATFG
-236 GFAIDE
+236 GFNAST
-242 NGKSKLTITFGTAAA
+242 NKLTITFGTAAGS
-257 AATKVQKGMPFFID
+257 ATKVQKGTPFFID
-271 GVVACDTIGD
+271 GIVACDTIGD
-281 PTTQPY
+281 ATTQPY
-287 AFIAKADAV
+287 AFIAKADAT

-304 VIEVEPI
+304 AIDVEPV
-311 DVRFGGTREAALEDG
+311 DVRFGGTREASLEDG
-326 SAINW
+326 TAIDW

-364 NDVDVC
+364 NEVDVK

-375 KGSVQGITVFRN
+375 KGTVQGITVFQN
-387 RMTDMDAFT
+387 RMTDMDSFV

>member
-1 MAKREIT
+1 MADRNIT

-41 SKKFIDDSELVNKR
+41 SKKFIEDSELVNKR

-66 RAQVENQLEVTAGA
+66 RAQVENQLAVSAGA

-107 KTDLQFDQEVAEP
+107 KTDLQFDKEVAEP

-134 AKDFSNSATA
+134 AKDFANSATA
-144 FVGNV
+144 FVGNA
-149 GEFEPLSMATG
+149 GEFEPLSMASAH
-160 YLGSIITE
+160 LGSIVTE

-215 FVPRLRV
+215 FVPRVRI

-236 GFAIDE
+236 GFNAST
-242 NGKSKLTITFGTAAA
+242 NKLTITFGAAAA
-257 AATKVQKGMPFFID
+257 AATKVQKGTPFFID

-281 PTTQPY
+281 ATTQPY
-287 AFIAKADAV
+287 AFIAKADV
-296 VASGATSV
+296 SVASGATSV
-304 VIEVEPI
+304 VIDVEPV

-326 SAINW
+326 SAIDW
-331 ASLPLTTGVS
+331 SSLPLTTGVS

-364 NDVDVC
+364 NDVDVK
-370 TPEST
+370 TPDST
-375 KGSVQGITVFRN
+375 KGSVQGITVFQN
-387 RMTDMDAFT
+387 RMTDMDNFT

>member
-1 MAKREIT
+1 MANREIT

-41 SKKFIDDSELVNKR
+41 SKKFIEDSELVNKR
-55 NGQTYGFVIRD
+55 NGQAYGFVIRD
-66 RAQVENQLEVTAGA
+66 RAQVENQLAVSAGA

-107 KTDLQFDQEVAEP
+107 KTDLQFDKEVAEP

-134 AKDFSNSATA
+134 GKDFSNSATA
-144 FVGNV
+144 FVGKV
-149 GEFEPLSMATG
+149 GEFEPLSMATAH
-160 YLGSIITE
+160 LGSIVTE

-215 FVPRLRV
+215 FLPRVRV
-222 SKALADA
+222 SKAIADA
-229 LEGATFG
+229 MENATFG
-236 GFAIDE
+236 GFNAST
-242 NGKSKLTITFGTAAA
+242 NKLTITFGTATLAA
-257 AATKVQKGMPFFID
+257 SKVQKGTPFFID

-281 PTTQPY
+281 ATTQPY
-287 AFIAKADAV
+287 AFIAKADV
-296 VASGATSV
+296 TVASGATSV
-304 VIEVEPI
+304 VIDVEPV

-326 SAINW
+326 TAIDW
-331 ASLPLTTGVS
+331 SSLPLTTGVS

-349 TGIIRANGVFEFQTL
+349 TGVVRAKDVFEFQTL
-364 NDVDVC
+364 DQIDVA

-387 RMTDMDAFT
+387 RLTDLDAFT

-405 MSGVVDKRAQ
+405 MSGVVDKRCQ
-415 AVVYVKAR
+415 AIVLVKAR

>member
-1 MAKREIT
+1 MADRNIT

-41 SKKFIDDSELVNKR
+41 SKKFIEDSELVNKR
-55 NGQTYGFVIRD
+55 NGQSYGFVIRD
-66 RAQVENQLEVTAGA
+66 RAQVENQLAVSAGA

-107 KTDLQFDQEVAEP
+107 KTDLQFDKEVAEP

-134 AKDFSNSATA
+134 GKDFSNSATA
-144 FVGNV
+144 FVGKV
-149 GEFEPLSMATG
+149 GEFEPLSMATAH
-160 YLGSIITE
+160 LGSIVTE
-168 PLYGFVDHMIEAIV
+168 PLYGFCDHMIEAIV

-215 FVPRLRV
+215 FLPRVRIT
-222 SKALADA
+222 KAIADA
-229 LEGATFG
+229 MEGATFG
-236 GFAIDE
+236 GFNAST
-242 NGKSKLTITFGTAAA
+242 NKLTITFGTATAA
-257 AATKVQKGMPFFID
+257 ASKVQKGTPFFID
-271 GVVACDTIGD
+271 GIVACDTIGD
-281 PTTQPY
+281 ATTQPY
-287 AFIAKADAV
+287 AFIAKADV
-296 VASGATSV
+296 TVASGATSV
-304 VIEVEPI
+304 VIDVEPV
-311 DVRFGGTREAALEDG
+311 DVRFGGTREASLEDG
-326 SAINW
+326 TAIDW
-331 ASLPLTTGVS
+331 SSLPLTTGVS

-349 TGIIRANGVFEFQTL
+349 TAIVRANGVFEFQTL
-364 NDVDVC
+364 NDVDVK
-370 TPEST
+370 TPDST
-375 KGSVQGITVFRN
+375 KGSVQGITVFQN

-415 AVVYVKAR
+415 AIVLVKAR

>member
-1 MAKREIT
+1 MANREIT

-41 SKKFIDDSELVNKR
+41 SKKFIEDSELVNKR
-55 NGQTYGFVIRD
+55 NGQTYGYVIRD
-66 RAQVENQLEVTAGA
+66 RAQVENQLAVSAGA

-107 KTDLQFDQEVAEP
+107 KTDLQFDKEVAEP

-134 AKDFSNSATA
+134 GKDFSNSATA
-144 FVGNV
+144 FVGKV
-149 GEFEPLSMATG
+149 GEFEPLSMATAH
-160 YLGSIITE
+160 LGSIVTE
-168 PLYGFVDHMIEAIV
+168 PLYGFCDHMIEAIV

-215 FVPRLRV
+215 FLPRVRV
-222 SKALADA
+222 SKAIADA
-229 LEGATFG
+229 MENATFG
-236 GFAIDE
+236 GFNAST
-242 NGKSKLTITFGTAAA
+242 NKLTITFGTATLAA
-257 AATKVQKGMPFFID
+257 SKVQKGTPFFID
-271 GVVACDTIGD
+271 GIVACDTIGD

-287 AFIAKADAV
+287 AFIAKADV
-296 VASGATSV
+296 TVASGATSV
-304 VIEVEPI
+304 VIDVEPV

-326 SAINW
+326 TAIDW
-331 ASLPLTTGVS
+331 SSLPLTTGVS

-349 TGIIRANGVFEFQTL
+349 TAIVRANGVFEFQTL

>member
-1 MAKREIT
+1 MADRNIT

-41 SKKFIDDSELVNKR
+41 SKKFIEDSELVNKR

-66 RAQVENQLEVTAGA
+66 RAQVENQLAVSAGA

-107 KTDLQFDQEVAEP
+107 KTDLQFDKEVAEP

-134 AKDFSNSATA
+134 SKDFSNSATA
-144 FVGNV
+144 FVGKV
-149 GEFEPLSMATG
+149 GEFEPLSMATAH
-160 YLGSIITE
+160 LGSIVTE
-168 PLYGFVDHMIEAIV
+168 PLYGFCDHMIEAIV

-215 FVPRLRV
+215 FLPRVRI
-222 SKALADA
+222 SKAIADA
-229 LEGATFG
+229 MEGATFG
-236 GFAIDE
+236 GFNAST
-242 NGKSKLTITFGTAAA
+242 NKLTITFGTAAA
-257 AATKVQKGMPFFID
+257 AASKVQKGTPFFID
-271 GVVACDTIGD
+271 GIVACDTIGD
-281 PTTQPY
+281 ATTQPY
-287 AFIAKADAV
+287 AFIAKADV
-296 VASGATSV
+296 SVASGATSV
-304 VIEVEPI
+304 VIDVEPV

-326 SAINW
+326 TAIDW
-331 ASLPLTTGVS
+331 SSLPLTTGVS

-349 TGIIRANGVFEFQTL
+349 TAIVRANGIFEFQTL
-364 NDVDVC
+364 NEVDVC
-370 TPEST
+370 TPESS

-405 MSGVVDKRAQ
+405 MSGVVDKRCQ

>member
-1 MAKREIT
+1 MADRNIT

-26 IALRAAEVAPYFTVG
+26 VALRAAEVAPYFTVG
-41 SKKFIDDSELVNKR
+41 SKKFIEDSELVNKR

-66 RAQVENQLEVTAGA
+66 RAQVENQLAVSAGA

-93 EPWHVYVKN
+93 EPWHVYINN

-107 KTDLQFDQEVAEP
+107 KTDLQFDKEVAEP

-134 AKDFSNSATA
+134 GKDFSNSATA
-144 FVGNV
+144 FVGKV
-149 GEFEPLSMATG
+149 GEFEPLSMATAH
-160 YLGSIITE
+160 LGSIVTE

-206 HGADYRSQR
+206 HGADYRAQR
-215 FVPRLRV
+215 FLPRVRI

-229 LEGATFG
+229 MEGATFG
-236 GFAIDE
+236 GFNATT
-242 NGKSKLTITFGTAAA
+242 NKLTITFGTAAA
-257 AATKVQKGMPFFID
+257 SATKVQKATPFFID
-271 GVVACDTIGD
+271 GVVATDSIGD
-281 PTTQPY
+281 ATTQPY
-287 AFIAKADAV
+287 AFIAKADV
-296 VASGATSV
+296 TVASGATSV
-304 VIEVEPI
+304 VIDVEPV

-326 SAINW
+326 TAIDW
-331 ASLPLTTGVS
+331 SSLPLTTGVS

-349 TGIIRANGVFEFQTL
+349 TGIVRANGIFEFQTL

-370 TPEST
+370 TPESS

-387 RMTDMDAFT
+387 RMTDMDNFI

-405 MSGVVDKRAQ
+405 MSGVVDKRCQ
-415 AVVYVKAR
+415 AAVYIKAR

>member
-1 MAKREIT
+1 MADRNIT

-41 SKKFIDDSELVNKR
+41 SKKFIEDSELVNKR
-55 NGQTYGFVIRD
+55 NGQTYGFVVRD
-66 RAQVENQLEVTAGA
+66 RAQVENQLAVSAGA

-107 KTDLQFDQEVAEP
+107 KTDLQFDKEVAEP

-144 FVGNV
+144 FVGKV
-149 GEFEPLSMATG
+149 GEFEPLSMATAH
-160 YLGSIITE
+160 LGSIVTE

-215 FVPRLRV
+215 FVPRVRI

-236 GFAIDE
+236 GFNAST
-242 NGKSKLTITFGTAAA
+242 NKLTITFGTAAA
-257 AATKVQKGMPFFID
+257 AATKVQKGTPFFID
-271 GVVACDTIGD
+271 GIVACDTIGD
-281 PTTQPY
+281 ATTQPY
-287 AFIAKADAV
+287 AFIAKADAS

-304 VIEVEPI
+304 VIDVEPV
-311 DVRFGGTREAALEDG
+311 DVRFGGTREAAIEDG
-326 SAINW
+326 SAIDW
-331 ASLPLTTGVS
+331 SSLPLTTGVS

-364 NDVDVC
+364 NDVDVK
-370 TPEST
+370 TPDST
-375 KGSVQGITVFRN
+375 KGSVQGITVFQN
-387 RMTDMDAFT
+387 RMTDMDNFT